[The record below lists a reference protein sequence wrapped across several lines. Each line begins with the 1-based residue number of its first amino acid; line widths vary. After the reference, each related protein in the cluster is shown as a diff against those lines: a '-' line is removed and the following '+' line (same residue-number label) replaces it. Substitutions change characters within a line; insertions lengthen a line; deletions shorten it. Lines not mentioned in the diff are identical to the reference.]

1 MNSDFRRCQ
10 APPRGQQR
18 FRSEC
23 QHYFLGFAGML
34 PTLGREIGGSAA
46 MFATYELTK
55 RKLAQAQVHP
65 ILSFQYQV
73 DGSVVVYTLSYG
85 V

>member
-1 MNSDFRRCQ
+1 L
-10 APPRGQQR
+10 
-18 FRSEC
+18 
-23 QHYFLGFAGML
+23 FLAFAGMI

-55 RKLAQAQVHP
+55 RKFAQAQVHP

-73 DGSVVVYTLSYG
+73 DGSVVVYTL
-85 V
+85 